1 MTSPLDVAVFVLSVA
16 CGVLGIFLLMHKG
29 VRLMRGGLLH
39 TVSIGLAV
47 IGIAMTLASVLTIA
61 GFADAAAGALV
72 GVLVV
77 LYYLAYTVWT
87 NATKIEE
94 SM

>member
-1 MTSPLDVAVFVLSVA
+1 LTSPLDVAVFVLSVA
-16 CGVLGIFLLMHKG
+16 CGVLGLFLLMHKG
-29 VRLMRGGLLH
+29 VRMMRGGLLH

-47 IGIAMTLASVLTIA
+47 IGIAMTLASVLTLSGFKDVAAVFLIA
-61 GFADAAAGALV
+61 
-72 GVLVV
+72 VLVV

-94 SM
+94 AM